1 MEKKIK
7 IKNNWSEISVGEYIE
22 LVSILRD
29 EELDE
34 VEVNNYILSILSG
47 LEVREIR
54 ALELNSFKELLKSI
68 HFLRTE
74 PTSKIRKSYNIDGV
88 EYMTTLR
95 LDKVTTGQ
103 YMDLQAMATNPDSIL
118 ENMSKILAVFLIP
131 KGKKYGE
138 YDVLEVA
145 NIIDSKFMIEDAYAL
160 TFFFST
166 LNQKLLKCS
175 QDYLISMKKKAE
187 KKLKKK

>member
-7 IKNNWSEISVGEYIE
+7 IKNSWNEISVGEYIE

-34 VEVNNYILSILSG
+34 VEINNYILSLLSG
-47 LEVREIR
+47 LDVREIR

-103 YMDLQAMATNPDSIL
+103 YMDLQAMTTTPDSIL

-187 KKLKKK
+187 KKKLKK

>member
-29 EELDE
+29 DELDE

>member
-47 LEVREIR
+47 LDVREIR
-54 ALELNSFKELLKSI
+54 ALELSSFKELLKSI

-138 YDVLEVA
+138 YDILEVA

-175 QDYLISMKKKAE
+175 QDYLISMKKRAE
-187 KKLKKK
+187 KKLKK

>member
-54 ALELNSFKELLKSI
+54 ALELSSFKELLKSI

>member
-54 ALELNSFKELLKSI
+54 ALELSSFKELLKSI

-74 PTSKIRKSYNIDGV
+74 PNSKIRKSYNIDGV